1 MEYIILVLLGLSW
14 GSFAN
19 VCIYRLPKGKKGFI
33 LGRSFCPSCKKKIK
47 WFDNIPLISFLLLSA
62 KCRFCKK
69 KISSQYFFI
78 EIFTALSFSL
88 FFYFFGISF
97 TTLFLITLSLFATI
111 IFFIDFEHFIIPN
124 ELTFSLMFLSLLKL
138 LDPNLNL
145 SIFSNLKDSLI
156 GGVAGYFLIFFIVQF
171 YRKVRKKEGMGMGD
185 AKLLSAI
192 GFWFGWYSIPFII
205 FISSIIALV
214 SVVPSL
220 IQKSKKLDSVIP
232 FGPFI
237 ILGTVLFLT
246 ISNYTNFIK

>member
-1 MEYIILVLLGLSW
+1 MEYLILGLLGLSW

-19 VCIYRLPKGKKGFI
+19 VCIYRLPKDKKGFI

-69 KISSQYFFI
+69 KISSQYFYV
-78 EIFTALSFSL
+78 EAFTAFLFII

-97 TTLFLITLSLFATI
+97 TTLFLIILSVFAII
-111 IFFIDFEHFIIPN
+111 IFFIDFKHFIIPN

-138 LDPNLNL
+138 LDSNLNL
-145 SIFSNLKDSLI
+145 VIFSNFQDSMI
-156 GGVAGYFLIFFIVQF
+156 GGIAGYLLVFFIVQF

-192 GFWFGWYSIPFII
+192 GFWFGWYSIPFIM
-205 FISSIIALV
+205 FISSAIALV
-214 SVVPSL
+214 TVVPSL
-220 IQKSKKLDSVIP
+220 IQKSKKFDSIIP

-237 ILGTVLFLT
+237 ILGTVLFLV
-246 ISNYTNFIK
+246 ISNYTNLIK

>member
-1 MEYIILVLLGLSW
+1 
-14 GSFAN
+14 
-19 VCIYRLPKGKKGFI
+19 
-33 LGRSFCPSCKKKIK
+33 
-47 WFDNIPLISFLLLSA
+47 
-62 KCRFCKK
+62 
-69 KISSQYFFI
+69 
-78 EIFTALSFSL
+78 
-88 FFYFFGISF
+88 
-97 TTLFLITLSLFATI
+97 
-111 IFFIDFEHFIIPN
+111 
-124 ELTFSLMFLSLLKL
+124 MFLSLLKL